1 MVATRCRGLGGKCP
15 CQTALCSPHQGANVP
30 HSPPAFLWPCRHWAL
45 PWLCDPG
52 HCLLGVYMDS
62 WTNRKC
68 CFLWKAALD
77 SFSPS
82 QQLWGSMT
90 ATPHP
95 GRRGPYMALP
105 LRVWNRQGTM
115 DPVSQPF
122 LVLPHG
128 EGSGG
133 PTRRRLP
140 SLQASSIHRG
150 ALDLSPS
157 CTPYI
162 ITHDTTPP
170 SLGTTHLFLSL

>member
-1 MVATRCRGLGGKCP
+1 
-15 CQTALCSPHQGANVP
+15 
-30 HSPPAFLWPCRHWAL
+30 
-45 PWLCDPG
+45 
-52 HCLLGVYMDS
+52 
-62 WTNRKC
+62 
-68 CFLWKAALD
+68 
-77 SFSPS
+77 
-82 QQLWGSMT
+82 
-90 ATPHP
+90 
-95 GRRGPYMALP
+95 MALP